1 MHSALGSLLV
11 PTEASLS
18 VSFALVIT
26 ESYVTGYILVYTTRD
41 HGVKLFGLILEFL
54 PYTYHKP
61 KKQNKNPQLK

>member
-1 MHSALGSLLV
+1 MHSALGSLLI

-18 VSFALVIT
+18 VSLALVII
-26 ESYVTGYILVYTTRD
+26 EAYVTGYILVYMIRD

-61 KKQNKNPQLK
+61 KNKTKTLN